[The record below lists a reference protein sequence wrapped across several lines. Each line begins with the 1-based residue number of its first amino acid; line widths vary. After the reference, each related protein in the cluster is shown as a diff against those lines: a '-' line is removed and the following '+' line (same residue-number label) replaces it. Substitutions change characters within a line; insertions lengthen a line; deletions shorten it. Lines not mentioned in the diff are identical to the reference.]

1 MPKIK
6 KLPSG
11 SWHCQV
17 YSHTERI
24 WNPDKKAWDEH
35 RVYESFT
42 GYDKKAVQAQAALFA
57 HEKNRMKRPDRIKV
71 IEAVQKYIDSKDGVL
86 SPATIRGYQSIL
98 RNYLDDISQIELRD
112 LTSED
117 LQLWIQKLSVGRAPK
132 TVRNIYGLIS
142 ATLDMFMPGSHFS
155 VSLPQNQQKKLY
167 TPSDT
172 DVKRLL
178 LHVQGKELEIAILL
192 AAFGP
197 MRRGEI
203 CALTDQ
209 DIVGNTL
216 YINKVYVLDND
227 NNWVLK
233 QSPKNDSSNRI
244 IVMPDFVIERISR
257 IKGEIVKATPGQ
269 ISSRFNRAI
278 HFSGLPHFRFH
289 DLRHYCASILHAMN
303 IPDQYIMAR
312 GGWAT
317 DNVMKRVYFGEIS
330 DEAAKFNKQIMAH
343 FSELQN
349 DMQYE
354 MQNGISQT
362 H

>member
-1 MPKIK
+1 M
-6 KLPSG
+6 
-11 SWHCQV
+11 
-17 YSHTERI
+17 
-24 WNPDKKAWDEH
+24 
-35 RVYESFT
+35 
-42 GYDKKAVQAQAALFA
+42 LFA

-98 RNYLDDISQIELRD
+98 KNYLDDISQIELRD

-216 YINKVYVLDND
+216 YINKVYVLDKD

-233 QSPKNDSSNRI
+233 RSPKNDSSNRI
-244 IVMPDFVIERISR
+244 IVMPDFVIERISG

>member
-1 MPKIK
+1 MPKVK
-6 KLPSG
+6 QLPSG

-17 YSHTERI
+17 YSHTERT
-24 WNPDKKAWDEH
+24 WNPEKKSWDEH

-42 GYDKKAVQAQAALFA
+42 GYDKRDVQARAALFA
-57 HEKNRMKRPDRIKV
+57 REKKRMKRPDRIRV
-71 IEAVQKYIDSKDGVL
+71 SEAVQKYIDAKDGVL

-98 RNYLDDISQIELRD
+98 HNYLDDIGQIELRE

-117 LQLWIQKLSVGRAPK
+117 LQRWIQKLSAGRTPK

-142 ATLDMFMPGSHFS
+142 ATLDMFMPGSYFR
-155 VSLPQNQQKKLY
+155 VSLPQNQRKKLY
-167 TPSDT
+167 TPSDS

-178 LHVQGKELEIAILL
+178 QHVHGTELEIAILL

-203 CALTDQ
+203 CALTDC
-209 DIVGNTL
+209 DIVGNTVSV
-216 YINKVYVLDND
+216 NKGYVLDKD
-227 NNWVLK
+227 NKWVLK
-233 QSPKNDSSNRI
+233 HSPKTDSSNRI
-244 IVMPDFVIERISR
+244 IVMPDFVIDWIRGIE
-257 IKGEIVKATPGQ
+257 GEIIKATPGQ

-330 DEAAKFNKQIMAH
+330 DEAAKFNKQIMDH
-343 FSELQN
+343 FSELRS

-354 MQNGISQT
+354 TQNGISQT